1 MTLSECE
8 LVFSLSST
16 SWIWSSC
23 STWNWLCMIVAK
35 GGNISF
41 GSIGT
46 CTGFH
51 QNFVFCV
58 WQQPRP
64 VQCASCDA
72 SGSKDCVWCKGT
84 GFFFLGDQMLCEVPS
99 RNTLCVICGGKVWC
113 AILFLWFPFLL
124 VMAPWATDLC
134 LAKTSYMSIYQASAA
149 MSFLIFFYVTS

>member
-1 MTLSECE
+1 MPRNPNLVTLRQTPFCNESFRNRKKTD
-8 LVFSLSST
+8 VVRMRTSFFSIFHLLDL
-16 SWIWSSC
+16 IILFYIKLI
-23 STWNWLCMIVAK
+23 LCMIVAK
-35 GGNISF
+35 GGKISF

-99 RNTLCVICGGKVWC
+99 RNTLCVICGGKV
-113 AILFLWFPFLL
+113 
-124 VMAPWATDLC
+124 
-134 LAKTSYMSIYQASAA
+134 
-149 MSFLIFFYVTS
+149 